1 MRLCASNRFAWERAR
16 LPMDLYLDTALRL
29 GMAVFCGLLI
39 GIDRDAREKPAGMR
53 TLALVSLGAALA
65 TVSVSHIEMFVGHPD
80 AQSRMLQGVV
90 QGVLAGI
97 GFIGAGAILRRGK
110 RDEVVHGVTT
120 AATVWVAAALG
131 VACGLGDWPVAILAL
146 VLVFV
151 ILVIAK
157 PIERRWLDHL
167 QALEAKRHAAEP
179 PPAAPDSPA

>member
-1 MRLCASNRFAWERAR
+1 MPAALKLSDSEQWVDGVVGAR
-16 LPMDLYLDTALRL
+16 LKLHLTKSLY
-29 GMAVFCGLLI
+29 
-39 GIDRDAREKPAGMR
+39 
-53 TLALVSLGAALA
+53 A
-65 TVSVSHIEMFVGHPD
+65 TT
-80 AQSRMLQGVV
+80 
-90 QGVLAGI
+90 I

>member
-1 MRLCASNRFAWERAR
+1 
-16 LPMDLYLDTALRL
+16 MDLYLDTALRL
-29 GMAVFCGLLI
+29 GVAVFCGLLI

-65 TVSVSHIEMFVGHPD
+65 TVSVSHITMFVGHPD
-80 AQSRMLQGVV
+80 AQSRVLQGVV

-131 VACGLGDWPVAILAL
+131 VTSGLGDWPVVILAL
-146 VLVFV
+146 VLVF
-151 ILVIAK
+151 LVLIVAK
-157 PIERRWLDHL
+157 PIERRWLERL
-167 QALEAKRHAAEP
+167 QALEEARHPAP
-179 PPAAPDSPA
+179 PPAADGPA